1 MPTPDDRRRPGRP
14 WSEQLAI
21 GALGV
26 TTVTAPLL
34 FGGVLGW
41 TVPVIAGLSAVSVLM
56 AAFAGWRS
64 ARPLPHGL
72 LLVALVAG
80 ALWTTLQAVPI
91 PCGFA
96 SWLVPESAEHTA
108 RTAELFGL
116 EPRCTVTED
125 PGRTREEVLKGLALV
140 SLFVAAS
147 FVSSIA
153 KRDAVLRIVGV
164 ACTAVA
170 VAALGHTVLD
180 AHAIWGVYVPIHG
193 SASLGPFVNPNHLGG
208 VMAMGA
214 LVAFGLASSSR
225 HRDLRLPW
233 TLAGVT
239 MLGVMA
245 LSLSRGA
252 VLAVLVGLT
261 LFGAMTARGQ
271 AQSMPSTSRTAWER
285 FLLRPAT
292 LASLPVLLG
301 LVVIAS
307 AAGLERFTRDL
318 GDTDHSKL
326 EVARRAL
333 ALAATGPWVGVGRGA
348 FAVAY
353 VERAETGRVRF
364 EYAESFPAQW
374 AVDWG
379 IVVGPAIAIAIGYVV
394 VRAVVQANRPH
405 LYGGLAGVVAYAVQN
420 LVDFGTEMLGSAS
433 IAVVLLA
440 GAATGHMSSSA
451 SDPVAVRR
459 SVALAL
465 TTGSLTLIAI
475 AVLGG
480 SVPEQRVEV
489 ARADL
494 EEALSHDD
502 RTGFAEAVRQAA
514 TAHPREPVFPLLAGA
529 EAARHGEPRS
539 LAYLNRAMLLAPA
552 WISPRL
558 VAARYLARH
567 GHFDQGLLE
576 MREALELDASL
587 AASDACVLLQAR
599 PTAETLLRM
608 AARNEHRTA
617 SLVAL
622 VGCMP
627 PDATNADE
635 VDLAILASEPS
646 LVEPRVRL
654 IERAVRR
661 GQLEDARTRAGE
673 WADGEP
679 PTVTLA
685 RGRLELAAAEPARA
699 LESAERAEAFLEDPW
714 PAVVLRARAHAALGD
729 WAATRDTVGELRG
742 LAGSDVA
749 RLADAEVLLGELES
763 QGGHRGQALAA
774 YEGAWRAFE
783 RLDALVEVARLARA
797 LDDEP
802 RALAARRTL
811 CERDVTEY
819 CTPVP

>member
-1 MPTPDDRRRPGRP
+1 MSKPDDRRRPSRP

-26 TTVTAPLL
+26 TTIAAPLL

-41 TVPVIAGLSAVSVLM
+41 TVPVIAAMAALSVL
-56 AAFAGWRS
+56 AAAVAGWGS

-72 LLVALVAG
+72 LLLALVIG
-80 ALWTTLQAVPI
+80 VLWTALQAVPI
-91 PCGFA
+91 PCGIA
-96 SWLVPESAEHTA
+96 AWIAPDSAEHTA

-116 EPRCTVTED
+116 DPRCTITED

-170 VAALGHTVLD
+170 ITALGHTVLD
-180 AHAIWGVYVPIHG
+180 AHAIWGVYEPLHG
-193 SASLGPFVNPNHLGG
+193 SAHLGPFVNPNHLGG

-214 LVAFGLASSSR
+214 PVAFGLASSSR
-225 HRDLRLPW
+225 HRDLRVPW
-233 TLAGVT
+233 TLAGIT

-252 VLAVLVGLT
+252 VLAVLVGLS

-271 AQSMPSTSRTAWER
+271 AQSMPSTSRTSWER

-292 LASLPVLLG
+292 IASLPVLLG
-301 LVVIAS
+301 VVVIAG
-307 AAGLERFTRDL
+307 AAGLDRFARDL
-318 GDTDHSKL
+318 GDADHSKIEIAL
-326 EVARRAL
+326 RAL
-333 ALAATGPWVGVGRGA
+333 GLAATGPWVGVGRGA

-379 IVVGPAIAIAIGYVV
+379 IVVGPAIAIAMGYVI
-394 VRAVVQANRPH
+394 VRAVVQADRPH
-405 LYGGLAGVVAYAVQN
+405 LYGGLAGLVAYAVQN
-420 LVDFGTEMLGSAS
+420 LVDFGMEMLGSAS

-451 SDPVAVRR
+451 SDPIAVRR
-459 SVALAL
+459 SLALAL
-465 TTGSLTLIAI
+465 TTGSLTLIAV

-480 SVPEQRVEV
+480 SVQEQRVEV
-489 ARADL
+489 ARARL

-502 RTGFAEAVRQAA
+502 RTAFADAVRQAA
-514 TAHPREPVFPLLAGA
+514 TAHPREPAFPLLAGA
-529 EAARHGEPRS
+529 EAARHGEPRA

-576 MREALELDASL
+576 VREALERDPSL
-587 AASDACVLLQAR
+587 AGRDACELLQAR

-608 AARNEHRTA
+608 AARNEHRTT
-617 SLVAL
+617 SLVAMVTCL
-622 VGCMP
+622 P
-627 PDATNADE
+627 PDASNADE
-635 VDLAILASEPS
+635 VDLAILESEPS

-654 IERAVRR
+654 IERAIRR
-661 GQLEDARTRAGE
+661 GQLEDARARAGE
-673 WADGEP
+673 WTEHEA

-685 RGRLELAAAEPARA
+685 RGRLELAASEPRHA
-699 LESAERAEAFLEDPW
+699 LESAERAEAYLEDPW

-749 RLADAEVLLGELES
+749 RLGDAEVLLGELEAR
-763 QGGHRGQALAA
+763 GGHRGQALAA
-774 YEGAWRAFE
+774 YEDAWRAFE
-783 RLDALVEVARLARA
+783 RLDALVEVARLAAA

-811 CERDVTEY
+811 CERDVPEY
-819 CTPVP
+819 CTEVP